1 MCCFF
6 TFLVMLGPRAAAL
19 VWYMI
24 NPPRFSAAFSSFIL
38 PALGI
43 ILLPWTTLMYL
54 IVWSPIAGITGFDWV
69 WIGLAV
75 LVDIVSYTG
84 GTYGNRDR
92 MPAYR

>member
-1 MCCFF
+1 
-6 TFLVMLGPRAAAL
+6 
-19 VWYMI
+19 MI
-24 NPPRFSAAFSSFIL
+24 NPPRFSAAFNSFIL

-54 IVWSPIAGITGFDWV
+54 IVWSPTAGITGFDWF
-69 WIGLAV
+69 WLGLAV

-92 MPAYR
+92 ISAYR